1 MVNEHFKGHEDSKL
15 ILRNVILK
23 LESGKQYYLY
33 ILGKFVLVKYVAEEL
48 GEVYEHDISLKVCK
62 ESLSYAKPVGL
73 VSVNHMLLKKI
84 EGSDSV
90 KSIRKN
96 VVLFVYFEDK

>member
-1 MVNEHFKGHEDSKL
+1 MVNEHFKEHEDSKL

-23 LESGKQYYLY
+23 LESGKRYYLY

-48 GEVYEHDISLKVCK
+48 GEVYEHDVSLKVCK
-62 ESLSYAKPVGL
+62 ESLSDAKPVGL